1 MNAHP
6 LLRDRMEMLLRVVE
20 NAAGD
25 VEKADEA
32 ERLVIEEIRQ
42 MGNAALQRWA
52 ENQHKKKV
60 EEFEKSK
67 RGSRRRKKNS
77 TGTACLEKSK
87 YKSRPSGRAA
97 MGWIF
102 GCFLYRQE

>member
-1 MNAHP
+1 MLKRFGDVESSCNGKKSLEDRLNAHP

-20 NAAGD
+20 NTAGD

-32 ERLVIEEIRQ
+32 ERLVIEETRQ
-42 MGNAALQRWA
+42 MGNAVLQSWA

-67 RGSRRRKKNS
+67 RGSRRCKKNS

-87 YKSRPSGRAA
+87 
-97 MGWIF
+97 
-102 GCFLYRQE
+102 

>member
-32 ERLVIEEIRQ
+32 ERLVIEEIRNGQ
-42 MGNAALQRWA
+42 CCLA
-52 ENQHKKKV
+52 ELGG
-60 EEFEKSK
+60 E
-67 RGSRRRKKNS
+67 S
-77 TGTACLEKSK
+77 T
-87 YKSRPSGRAA
+87 
-97 MGWIF
+97 
-102 GCFLYRQE
+102 